1 MAAAVISIQSIAKPS
16 TTEERIATMITNCQI
31 QSGQTCELIMDAK
44 PIVTS
49 NIRFWH
55 SVSTAFGRY
64 CRLCGFQSI
73 L

>member
-1 MAAAVISIQSIAKPS
+1 MVAGMWCMIVAFTTLMAAAVISIQSIAKPS

-49 NIRFWH
+49 NIRF
-55 SVSTAFGRY
+55 
-64 CRLCGFQSI
+64 
-73 L
+73 